1 MYIINILYTIYLY
14 IYSVSYLSAH
24 LTSLFNHLRCL
35 LIQRDQYKQE
45 KQNVSLKE
53 SIICVTSFEIFQF
66 YVDHKENK
74 VQSTFKQKIIYCTN
88 RSPQDGYS
96 KWYHR

>member
-35 LIQRDQYKQE
+35 LIQRDNLHILFILVHLCVYIYIIYEQYKQE

-53 SIICVTSFEIFQF
+53 SIICVTSFEI
-66 YVDHKENK
+66 Y
-74 VQSTFKQKIIYCTN
+74 
-88 RSPQDGYS
+88 
-96 KWYHR
+96 